1 MKQYPRLVIAGTHSG
16 VGKTTAM
23 LAILAALREQG
34 RCVQP
39 FKGGPDFIDA
49 SHHTAA
55 AGLPSRNLDG
65 WLLGADL
72 NRQIFMRAAANADIS
87 IIEGMM
93 GLFDSSS
100 PVSDLGSTAELAKQ
114 LEAPVLLIVDGSAM
128 ARSAAAMVAG
138 YARFDPAL
146 RVAGVLFNRVSSDGH
161 YQLLKAAVE
170 QETDVTPL
178 GYLRPDPTVT
188 IVERHLG
195 LVMPGHEQAYAPYQ
209 RLARLVQ
216 DTVDLE
222 GLEVLAKSCAP
233 FPFTRGPIAQP
244 APKTVRIGVAR
255 DAAFCFYYPDNLE
268 LLEAKGGELVSFS
281 PLHDELLPDD
291 LGLLYFG
298 GGYPELHGAALA
310 ANRPMKQAIR
320 RFAER
325 GGTIYAECGGMMY
338 LTEGIRDSNGILH
351 EMVGLF
357 PAEATMQSK
366 RMTLGYR
373 VIEVTQPCVIGPT
386 GLAARGHEF
395 HYSSLIPNGSL
406 TYAATVT
413 DAQGERQGSDGLM
426 VNNVLGLYAHL
437 HFASQPSMATSLIAS
452 ASRTICQR

>member
-1 MKQYPRLVIAGTHSG
+1 MNAFPRLVIAGTASG
-16 VGKTTAM
+16 VGKTTAT
-23 LAILAALREQG
+23 LAILAALRERG
-34 RCVQP
+34 RRVQP

-49 SHHTAA
+49 GHHTAA
-55 AGLPSRNLDG
+55 AGVPSRNLDG
-65 WLLGADL
+65 WILGADL
-72 NRQIFMRAAANADIS
+72 NRQIFMRAAADADLS

-93 GLFDSSS
+93 GLFDGSS
-100 PVSDLGSTAELAKQ
+100 PVNDIGSTAELAKQ

-128 ARSAAAMVAG
+128 ARSAAAMVVG
-138 YARFDPAL
+138 YAQFDPAV
-146 RVAGVLFNRVSSDGH
+146 RVAGVLFNRVRNDGH
-161 YQLLKAAVE
+161 YKLLKAAIE

-178 GYLRPDPTVT
+178 GYLRPDPSVT
-188 IVERHLG
+188 IADRHLG
-195 LVMPGHEQAYAPYQ
+195 LVMPDDEQVPGLYQ

-222 GLEVLAKSCAP
+222 GLEELAKSCAP
-233 FPFTRGPIAQP
+233 FPFTVDPVAQP
-244 APKTVRIGVAR
+244 ATKTVRIGVAQ

-268 LLEAKGGELVSFS
+268 LLEANGGELVSFS
-281 PLHDELLPDD
+281 PLHDAVLPDD

-320 RFAER
+320 RFAES
-325 GGTIYAECGGMMY
+325 GGSIYAECGGMMY
-338 LTEGIRDSNGILH
+338 LTEGIMDSNGILH

-357 PAEATMQSK
+357 SAEATMQSK

-373 VIEVTQPCVIGPT
+373 AIELTQPCVIGPT

-395 HYSSLIPNGSL
+395 HYSSLIPKGSL
-406 TYAATVT
+406 TYAATVRG
-413 DAQGERQGSDGLM
+413 AEGECQGSDGLM

-437 HFASQPSMATSLIAS
+437 HFASQPRMAGALISS
-452 ASRTICQR
+452 AYNTICQR